1 MNKREAVEIFR
12 ERLVEVIARSGMS
25 RSKFAQSAGLERSTL
40 TQLLSER
47 TVRLPRLETLAA
59 IAAGQQVSLDWLL
72 GLRREDDIATGIL
85 PNMEIAEGAAG
96 PADERLSQWQR
107 EAAGYKIRYVPTSLP
122 DLLKTD
128 DVIGYEFAMDTGMSP
143 SARMAKAADKLA
155 YSRKPETDIES
166 CSSIQSVASFVRG
179 EGVWKGLELS
189 VRRSQVERMIELVDE
204 LYPTFRWF
212 IFIPLYGVR
221 AAARGDLYRRH
232 VFCFQLDRTH
242 PGAQQ
247 AFRQP
252 HPHGGGPAAG
262 LRKVPF
268 RDASGLPVGP
278 GCPGHR
284 PLLCR

>member
-1 MNKREAVEIFR
+1 MNKREAVETFR
-12 ERLVEVIARSGMS
+12 ERLGEVIARSGMS
-25 RSKFAQSAGLERSTL
+25 RSKFAQSVGLERSTL

-72 GLRREDDIATGIL
+72 GLRQEDDIATGIL

-128 DVIGYEFAMDTGMSP
+128 DVISYEFALDTEVTP
-143 SARMAKAADKLA
+143 SARMADAADKLA

-166 CSSIQSVASFVRG
+166 CSSIQSVVSFVKG
-179 EGVWKGLELS
+179 EGTWRGLDVE
-189 VRRSQVERMIELVDE
+189 VRRTQVERMIELVDE

-212 IFIPLYGVR
+212 MFDALSVYSSPYTVFGPLR
-221 AAARGDLYRRH
+221 AVTYIGGMYF
-232 VFCFQLDRTH
+232 VFNSTEHIRVLSKHFDNLIRM
-242 PGAQQ
+242 AEV
-247 AFRQP
+247 QP
-252 HPHGGGPAAG
+252 PDCAKF
-262 LRKVPF
+262 L
-268 RDASGLPVGP
+268 SGMLQD
-278 GCPGHR
+278 
-284 PLLCR
+284 CR

>member
-212 IFIPLYGVR
+212 MFDALSVYSSPYTVFGPLR
-221 AAARGDLYRRH
+221 AVTYIGGMYFVFNSTEHIRVLSRH
-232 VFCFQLDRTH
+232 FDNLIRMAEV
-242 PGAQQ
+242 
-247 AFRQP
+247 QP
-252 HPHGGGPAAG
+252 DCAKF
-262 LRKVPF
+262 L
-268 RDASGLPVGP
+268 SGMLQD
-278 GCPGHR
+278 
-284 PLLCR
+284 CR

>member
-212 IFIPLYGVR
+212 MFDALSVYSSPYTVFGPLR
-221 AAARGDLYRRH
+221 AVTYIGGMYFVFNSTEHIRVLSRH
-232 VFCFQLDRTH
+232 FDNLSRLAEV
-242 PGAQQ
+242 
-247 AFRQP
+247 QP
-252 HPHGGGPAAG
+252 PDCAKF
-262 LRKVPF
+262 L
-268 RDASGLPVGP
+268 SGMLQD
-278 GCPGHR
+278 
-284 PLLCR
+284 CR